1 MIHITKGADQNI
13 IFTGL
18 ELATLSNPKYLF
30 IFTSANEKIVKF
42 VGTNIST
49 DNRFQEVVV
58 AKAKFNRSEPGT
70 WRYKIREQASATN
83 VDEAL
88 SGGIVEEGFM
98 YLHEACVETP
108 VEYAGNCNEFKSYNC
123 EQ

>member
-1 MIHITKGADQNI
+1 MIHIIKGIDQNI

-18 ELATLSNPKYLF
+18 ELATLTNPKYLF

-49 DNRFQEVVV
+49 DNRYQEVAV
-58 AKAKFNRSEPGT
+58 AKSKFSRSETGT

-88 SGGIVEEGFM
+88 SGNIVEEGFM
-98 YLHEACVETP
+98 YLHEATTDTP
-108 VEYAGNCNEFKSYNC
+108 VEYTGNCNEFKSYSS
-123 EQ
+123 E